1 MNNDLQFD
9 QIQPGKRSYMAPT
22 LVLFSMSKRTP
33 PAIKDLIVELSKKG
47 KYVSEIIKCTNK
59 PWSTC
64 KKTLQKYWET
74 GSTENTWNH
83 IRQVKC
89 TARDFIR
96 LTRIIKTD
104 SSASTKAKFADFLN
118 ENPNSFHRATLHK
131 KLKELGYSRE
141 L

>member
-1 MNNDLQFD
+1 
-9 QIQPGKRSYMAPT
+9 
-22 LVLFSMSKRTP
+22 MSKRTP
-33 PAIKDLIVELSKKG
+33 PAVKDLIVELSKKG

-74 GSTENTWNH
+74 GSTENTWNN
-83 IRQVKC
+83 IRQVKR

-104 SSASTKAKFADFLN
+104 SSASTKAKFEPDFLN
-118 ENPNSFHRATLHK
+118 ENPISFHRVTLHK

>member
-1 MNNDLQFD
+1 
-9 QIQPGKRSYMAPT
+9 
-22 LVLFSMSKRTP
+22 MSKRTP

-47 KYVSEIIKCTNK
+47 KYVSDIVKCTNK

-74 GSTENTWNH
+74 GSTENTFNN

>member
-1 MNNDLQFD
+1 
-9 QIQPGKRSYMAPT
+9 
-22 LVLFSMSKRTP
+22 MSKRTP

-59 PWSTC
+59 LWSTY
-64 KKTLQKYWET
+64 KKTLQKYQET
-74 GSTENTWNH
+74 GSTENTWNN

-118 ENPNSFHRATLHK
+118 ENPYSSPRTTLHK
-131 KLKELGYSRE
+131 KLKESGYSRE

>member
-1 MNNDLQFD
+1 
-9 QIQPGKRSYMAPT
+9 
-22 LVLFSMSKRTP
+22 MSKRTP

-47 KYVSEIIKCTNK
+47 KYASEIAKCTNK

-64 KKTLQKYWET
+64 KKTIQKYWET
-74 GSTENTWNH
+74 GSTENTWNNNT

-104 SSASTKAKFADFLN
+104 SLASTKAKFADFLN
-118 ENPNSFHRATLHK
+118 KNPNSFHRATLHN